1 MDEYEGFGSLIEM
14 IKNKDK
20 ILVNNLNEIKMS
32 EEEKKKKNA
41 IAKAKKKMTEL
52 LSKKKPEV

>member
-1 MDEYEGFGSLIEM
+1 M

-20 ILVNNLNEIKMS
+20 IAVNNLNEIKMS

-52 LSKKKPEV
+52 LS